1 VKQNPPQVYQEW
13 LRVVMKQMPHLNKP
27 QAIVLGMWSFA
38 IAMTHHCGLST
49 VTVFLAEIL
58 EQPENTVRE
67 RLRQWYFGSSE
78 KKGKKRG
85 QIDIEQSF
93 APLLSWILSWWSSE
107 EKSLVLAADAS
118 TLGQRFTLLV
128 ISVVYRGC
136 GIPVAWKVEKPKLI
150 YLPVACR
157 QKAR

>member
-1 VKQNPPQVYQEW
+1 MQSQTFAIAVKQNQPQVYQEW
-13 LRVVMKQMPHLNKP
+13 LRVVIKQMPHLSKP
-27 QAIVLGMWSFA
+27 QAVVLGMWSFA

-58 EQPENTVRE
+58 QQPENTVRE
-67 RLRQWYFGSSE
+67 RLRQWYFGSRE

-93 APLLSWILSWWSSE
+93 VPLLRWILNWWSSE

-128 ISVVYRGC
+128 ISVVNPWLWNSC
-136 GIPVAWKVEKPKLI
+136 GLENS
-150 YLPVACR
+150 
-157 QKAR
+157 

>member
-1 VKQNPPQVYQEW
+1 
-13 LRVVMKQMPHLNKP
+13 M
-27 QAIVLGMWSFA
+27 
-38 IAMTHHCGLST
+38 
-49 VTVFLAEIL
+49 
-58 EQPENTVRE
+58 RE
-67 RLRQWYFGSSE
+67 RLRQWYFGSRE

-93 APLLSWILSWWSSE
+93 VPWLRWILNWWSSE

-136 GIPVAWKVEKPKLI
+136 GIPVAWKLVKATEKGSWQPYWLKL
-150 YLPVACR
+150 LSNLKESVTHEW
-157 QKAR
+157 